1 MFHRLKHC
9 QGEPYNCVQRQ
20 ELMEPELREDFIKE
34 MQDIEKR
41 KNEIINFKFGL
52 FIMNFFANEF

>member
-1 MFHRLKHC
+1 
-9 QGEPYNCVQRQ
+9 
-20 ELMEPELREDFIKE
+20 MEPELREDFIKE